1 MKKILFLALSAI
13 SLTLFAQNKMTISDP
28 FDNGKFQW
36 DEYFDKNKT
45 AGIMDGYLILENET
59 EGNAHAVADLPIDIE
74 RNFNIKIKFLIPKIK
89 DDKYFG
95 VVFDYEDENN
105 YTKFVIAENKY
116 KICNVKNG
124 TMSVAR
130 QGVLILKSGKEKEV
144 NFEINKKGTKLTF
157 IIDNMDV
164 VTFSRKLNSGIFGF
178 TVEGS
183 YKIMVDEIT
192 IEQFIQQ

>member
-1 MKKILFLALSAI
+1 MKHILLLFISAI
-13 SLTLFAQNKMTISDP
+13 SFNLFAQNKMTITDP

-36 DEYFDKNKT
+36 DEYYDKNKT
-45 AGIMDGYLILENET
+45 AGIMDGYLILENEAD
-59 EGNAHAVADLPIDIE
+59 GDAHAVADLPIDIE

-116 KICNVKNG
+116 KICNVQNG
-124 TMSVAR
+124 IMSIAR

-144 NFEINKKGTKLTF
+144 NFEINKKGTKQTF
-157 IIDNMDV
+157 IVDNMDV
-164 VTFSRKLNSGIFGF
+164 VSFSRKLNSGIFGF

-192 IEQFIQQ
+192 IEQFMPQ